1 MTIYLYVKTHN
12 KTGLK
17 YLGKTVRKNPHKYK
31 GSGEYWTNH
40 IIKHG
45 YEVTTEIIKECSSE
59 EELKFWGLYYS
70 ELWNIVEER
79 NSEGKK
85 VWANQIPESG
95 SGAGLGKDNISHL
108 ESVKQKKAEK
118 LKAPGYIHPSQKP
131 ENKQKMLESHW
142 TRTNPE
148 TKNKLSG
155 DNHYSKK
162 PGYASKLK
170 GENNPFKRPEVQEKS
185 KATILEKY
193 GVENVMECPDIVSKV
208 SGDNHYAKREG
219 FVSAIAGNNH
229 YTKKKDYQCKVS
241 SKNHYTKKKSWKP
254 SDDNKNFDHNVY
266 IWQNKNTGETVV
278 ATRQHMIQ
286 TYQLKPPSVCA
297 LIKGNMKSYLG
308 WVINR
313 T

>member
-17 YLGKTVRKNPHKYK
+17 YLGKTARKDPYRYR
-31 GSGEYWTNH
+31 GSGDYWINH
-40 IIKHG
+40 INKHG
-45 YEVTTEIIKECSSE
+45 YDVTTEIIKECSTE

-70 ELWNIVEER
+70 FLWNVVEEKDER
-79 NSEGKK
+79 GNKT
-85 VWANQIPESG
+85 WANLVPESG
-95 SGAGLGKDNISHL
+95 GGFGSGKDNIGHL
-108 ESVKQKKAEK
+108 DHVKQKKAEHRK
-118 LKAPGYIHPSQKP
+118 LPGYVHHTTLPEIKKKISNMHWSKIKP
-131 ENKQKMLESHW
+131 EVRNKIS
-142 TRTNPE
+142 
-148 TKNKLSG
+148 S

-162 PGYASKLK
+162 PGYTSKIK

-193 GVENVMECPDIVSKV
+193 GVENAMKCPEVVSKV

-219 FVSAIAGNNH
+219 FVSAIAGDNH
-229 YTKKKDYQCKVS
+229 YTRKEDYQCKVS
-241 SKNHYTKKKSWKP
+241 GKNHYTKKESWKP
-254 SDDNKNFDHNVY
+254 SNDNKNFDHTVY
-266 IWQNKNTGETVV
+266 TWKNKKTGEIVV
-278 ATRQHMIQ
+278 TTRQHMIQ

-308 WVINR
+308 WVVNR